1 MPYYFY
7 SNCKGGSA
15 AFRFGSFR
23 FLIWVLTGF
32 RFVRFAAVLLAVR
45 FGSGLRVGSRPS
57 CKGFQ
62 QRFETCTKV
71 YESGTDNC
79 FQVFRPLNPIRW
91 DLDPTTLKQ

>member
-7 SNCKGGSA
+7 SNCKGSSA

-45 FGSGLRVGSRPS
+45 FGSG
-57 CKGFQ
+57 
-62 QRFETCTKV
+62 
-71 YESGTDNC
+71 
-79 FQVFRPLNPIRW
+79 
-91 DLDPTTLKQ
+91 